1 MGCRLKTMRMVKKLY
16 KTSPAARYLGKLW
29 AAVWP
34 AMTFLEEFS
43 IQYQQFQLLQVST
56 LLLLDFTA
64 TTVVSAATTASYISG
79 EVTLPFPAFVIA
91 IFYLVLV
98 GVIPLSGA
106 KGSSRIAIGML
117 MLHLTTMAVLAV
129 AGFIAW
135 GRTGS
140 SQLRENWVAGQAP
153 SATAIIHEVFNGV
166 CLGMLGLTGFED
178 VPAYISHIK
187 PGRFPLVLRNLHIP
201 AIVINTVIMLLT
213 LAILP
218 LHIVSSFLFVVA
230 RRLVLKPAPQVAGPW
245 LRILVVTD
253 AIIVL
258 CGVGLAG
265 IFSACEMLEQLAH
278 DRIIPKVFLKTLP
291 RTGAHYVAVL
301 AFIVLSGIIY
311 ASSGASLVVVSKM
324 FTLAWLFVI
333 MLFPISL
340 LLLKF
345 NRGRLPRMPQTSLR
359 LVLSAVATGVAIIAG
374 SIAIDPR
381 TAGYFAAYFAAVL
394 LIIWSTQNKAG
405 VIRWLYWAYDQSPS
419 LHKWRLTSGWGGR
432 LTRLMTR
439 LRKQDVCVLAKS
451 DERQINYLFRMVH
464 YVRQNEET
472 SCLKIVHFVG
482 DSGKAGTPAEL
493 EANAKS
499 KFHPSSTCI
508 ALSDYARHLSPG

>member
-1 MGCRLKTMRMVKKLY
+1 MAELASALPY
-16 KTSPAARYLGKLW
+16 KGAPYSYLLNVSSKSLSIIGAA
-29 AAVWP
+29 
-34 AMTFLEEFS
+34 
-43 IQYQQFQLLQVST
+43 

-218 LHIVSSFLFVVA
+218 LDIVVSS
-230 RRLVLKPAPQVAGPW
+230 PN
-245 LRILVVTD
+245 
-253 AIIVL
+253 
-258 CGVGLAG
+258 
-265 IFSACEMLEQLAH
+265 
-278 DRIIPKVFLKTLP
+278 
-291 RTGAHYVAVL
+291 
-301 AFIVLSGIIY
+301 VLS
-311 ASSGASLVVVSKM
+311 
-324 FTLAWLFVI
+324 
-333 MLFPISL
+333 
-340 LLLKF
+340 
-345 NRGRLPRMPQTSLR
+345 
-359 LVLSAVATGVAIIAG
+359 VLGQYV
-374 SIAIDPR
+374 
-381 TAGYFAAYFAAVL
+381 
-394 LIIWSTQNKAG
+394 
-405 VIRWLYWAYDQSPS
+405 S
-419 LHKWRLTSGWGGR
+419 LHFPLS
-432 LTRLMTR
+432 
-439 LRKQDVCVLAKS
+439 S
-451 DERQINYLFRMVH
+451 
-464 YVRQNEET
+464 
-472 SCLKIVHFVG
+472 
-482 DSGKAGTPAEL
+482 PA
-493 EANAKS
+493 
-499 KFHPSSTCI
+499 
-508 ALSDYARHLSPG
+508 D